1 MISWRWVTADELAAK
16 MTPPF
21 GSCANAARARSIS
34 LASRESIA
42 LNSTLDDDAA
52 DWIAANWPI
61 PAANEGSRR
70 TATRVTFGAN
80 SLSSSSHFP
89 LMLYFVRGKSG
100 GIASGPCHA
109 SDESRTDWVD
119 DIRKH
124 NRHAA
129 SDPQQRLHARTAG
142 GKDDVRR
149 QRDQFFCV
157 SAIAIDIVSCPAG
170 VSAHIAALCP
180 I

>member
-1 MISWRWVTADELAAK
+1 MISSRWVTADELAVM

-21 GSCANAARARSIS
+21 GSCANAARARSFS

-42 LNSTLDDDAA
+42 LNSTPDDDAA

-61 PAANEGSRR
+61 PAAIEGSRSY
-70 TATRVTFGAN
+70 
-80 SLSSSSHFP
+80 SLHIRHKFLKQFEPFSADAV
-89 LMLYFVRGKSG
+89 FVCGKSG

-109 SDESRTDWVD
+109 SDEPRTNWVD

-129 SDPQQRLHARTAG
+129 SDPQQRLHALTAG

-157 SAIAIDIVSCPAG
+157 SAIAIDIVCGPAG
-170 VSAHIAALCP
+170 VSAHVAALCP